1 MVPFTLSFFRSLYFS
16 LSLTLR
22 ARANICVFLLS
33 LFLSFAA
40 LRAVFFEFENLC
52 VCFLCSRRICF
63 CPLGFPRGLENA
75 KARGEF
81 AEEVS
86 RIEEFLRDPL
96 GIRFREKR
104 GVGDSGWKDTVQV
117 LVPKVVPPPPP
128 LLPPPVVDG
137 GGGGGIG
144 GGGGGGNV
152 VDEVAAAASAQ
163 SKRIAL
169 QKKAAAAMVAAE
181 DYARRFESGDLA
193 AVRFLVLS
201 WFEF

>member
-1 MVPFTLSFFRSLYFS
+1 MFFFYLSFSISRLWELCFLN
-16 LSLTLR
+16 LK
-22 ARANICVFLLS
+22 IC
-33 LFLSFAA
+33 
-40 LRAVFFEFENLC
+40 C
-52 VCFLCSRRICF
+52 VCFCSRRICF

-96 GIRFREKR
+96 GIRFRETR
-104 GVGDSGWKDTVQV
+104 GGREEGWKDTVQV
-117 LVPKVVPPPPP
+117 LVPKVVPPPLP

-137 GGGGGIG
+137 GGGGGGGGI

-193 AVRFLVLS
+193 VVRFLLLN
-201 WFEF
+201 WFII

>member
-1 MVPFTLSFFRSLYFS
+1 M
-16 LSLTLR
+16 
-22 ARANICVFLLS
+22 CVF
-33 LFLSFAA
+33 F
-40 LRAVFFEFENLC
+40 
-52 VCFLCSRRICF
+52 CSRRICF

-193 AVRFLVLS
+193 AVRFLVPS

>member
-1 MVPFTLSFFRSLYFS
+1 M
-16 LSLTLR
+16 
-22 ARANICVFLLS
+22 
-33 LFLSFAA
+33 
-40 LRAVFFEFENLC
+40 FFEFENLC
-52 VCFLCSRRICF
+52 VCFFCSRRICF

-117 LVPKVVPPPPP
+117 LVPKVDPPPPP

>member
-1 MVPFTLSFFRSLYFS
+1 MCFF
-16 LSLTLR
+16 
-22 ARANICVFLLS
+22 
-33 LFLSFAA
+33 
-40 LRAVFFEFENLC
+40 
-52 VCFLCSRRICF
+52 CSRRICF

-104 GVGDSGWKDTVQV
+104 GGREEGWKDTVQV

-137 GGGGGIG
+137 GGGGGGI

-193 AVRFLVLS
+193 VVRFLVLS
-201 WFEF
+201 WFVI

>member
-1 MVPFTLSFFRSLYFS
+1 MFF
-16 LSLTLR
+16 
-22 ARANICVFLLS
+22 
-33 LFLSFAA
+33 
-40 LRAVFFEFENLC
+40 
-52 VCFLCSRRICF
+52 CSRRICF

-128 LLPPPVVDG
+128 LLPPPVADGVG
-137 GGGGGIG
+137 GGGS

-169 QKKAAAAMVAAE
+169 QKKAAAAMVDAE

-193 AVRFLVLS
+193 VVRFLLLN
-201 WFEF
+201 WFIN